1 MNDSVAPAAAV
12 QPASAKKNAATRGIS
27 YPFIDL
33 EQAIAQAQKFYA
45 EERKSSVPVVSA
57 FKHFGYSESS
67 SGGRQTVSALLQF
80 GLLED
85 EGRKENRHV
94 KLTNRALTILLAGSD
109 SPDRV
114 EALREC
120 ARMPKIYTELLT
132 KYGEELPS
140 DSTLTYYLR
149 KEKDFN
155 PKTVDAFIKD
165 FRKSL
170 SFAGGPID
178 TPNGKNADEA
188 AGDASVEIGDFVQ
201 WESNGVLQFP
211 TPRKVVAKQEH
222 EGRWWVQ
229 VDGSATGV
237 PLDELT
243 VVTRPAPA
251 PAVVIPPIFAV
262 QPAVAPTNP
271 APTNAGASVPLAAGE
286 EEWLRGR
293 LSKETTYRLLVTGE
307 MGSKEIAR
315 LIKLLEAQKLVLDE
329 DEADEF
335 A

>member
-1 MNDSVAPAAAV
+1 MNDTGALAAAV
-12 QPASAKKNAATRGIS
+12 QPAFNKKVSTGRGSS

-33 EQAIAQAQKFYA
+33 EQAIAQARKFYA
-45 EERKSSVPVVSA
+45 EERKSSVPVASA

-85 EGRKENRHV
+85 EGRSESRHV
-94 KLTNRALTILLAGSD
+94 RLTNRALTILLAESD
-109 SPDRV
+109 SPERAV
-114 EALREC
+114 ALREC
-120 ARMPKIYTELLT
+120 ARMPKIYAELLT

-140 DSTLTYYLR
+140 DSTLNYYLR
-149 KEKDFN
+149 KDKDFN

-170 SFAGGPID
+170 AVAGGAMKLPNEKGGGDD
-178 TPNGKNADEA
+178 TVSETPQ
-188 AGDASVEIGDFVQ
+188 VEIGDLVQ
-201 WESNGVLQFP
+201 WESNGVLQFAS
-211 TPRKVVAKQEH
+211 PRRVIAKQEH
-222 EGRWWVQ
+222 EGHWWAQ

-237 PLDELT
+237 LLDELIL
-243 VVTRPAPA
+243 VAKAVTPP
-251 PAVVIPPIFAV
+251 VKPPIFAT
-262 QPAVAPTNP
+262 QTTLSTTTASTAPT
-271 APTNAGASVPLAAGE
+271 AGE

-293 LSKETTYRLLVTGE
+293 LSKETNYRLLITGE

-315 LIKLLEAQKLVLDE
+315 LIKLLEAQKQVLDE
-329 DEADEF
+329 DAADEF